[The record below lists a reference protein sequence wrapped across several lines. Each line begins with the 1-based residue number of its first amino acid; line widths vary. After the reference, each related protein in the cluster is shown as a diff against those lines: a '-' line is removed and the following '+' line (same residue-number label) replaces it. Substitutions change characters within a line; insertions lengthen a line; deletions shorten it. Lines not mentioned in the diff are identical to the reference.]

1 MESINF
7 DNTTMGDLEITSPSQ
22 LQEVTL
28 DPNMNA
34 AMAFAIRSPGRTSPN
49 RGRTMKEYEEQLG
62 HLQKE
67 NFNLKL
73 RIYFLEERMDHMSG
87 SDDKEQIV
95 KENIELKV
103 KSETL
108 RKELADKQELV
119 CQAAKAVQLMEE
131 QHQMKIKQL
140 QQDFEEQKKSFERHI
155 LELEEQLQKL
165 MKQHQE
171 QKFVKMGDSLAYGPS
186 ASKQAAEEMQ
196 EQKKCI
202 DNLLGQ
208 KHQLECSL
216 EDERERA
223 NHLEVALQEAHRETN
238 HTSKLYDN
246 LKLEIEERDCK
257 LKELIE
263 ELDCKDR
270 GIAELKQKVQ
280 ALEEMLGSRNED
292 IKVHAR
298 ERTERDGIIEQKTN
312 QLKEQHK
319 VLQDME
325 SNLKEKQIQID
336 SLRSLVMTRDSA
348 LVSLEAKYT
357 SAKASARSMEL
368 KLDAS
373 EREIQRLKD
382 EVNMV
387 KAQMKSG
394 KQRSRDNAGGDNAA
408 PTSSK
413 NKWCYCVDNRSS
425 QKKGGDLEENE
436 FVKMH
441 MSELQA
447 MKNRLAT
454 AEETEKKLSGK
465 LEYSESKLKDEKQHV
480 TELESHV
487 NDITQK
493 LKDIQVKHHQ
503 AEEKICKMENSY
515 RTACHTLQESIRKSK
530 ELKKENEQLKE
541 LDKKRKTEMQQM
553 AKKLTEAYSQA
564 KSGQKQPAEAH
575 YLQTDVQ
582 MEQDAQ
588 NVLPCCVLASGPGDN
603 FSAEVE
609 MMTQFLLKAIKE
621 KQDIIESFETK
632 LAAVTQ
638 EMKIKDAHTM
648 KLEEEICELHN
659 CLKVLQSQ
667 QVKEAGGTIQQANR
681 GIDNEVS
688 DLVKSIESKMQNM
701 MLCEVQE
708 KNREIE
714 RLNAELRKRTT
725 NLQEL
730 VNKELWDKNRE
741 IEKLQDR
748 LNIMCERKDLQIKAV
763 NQQLTT
769 KELQLKALQEKVVEF
784 LTKAGIPTA
793 LVFKEL
799 QLINFT
805 QTEGNN
811 ISDVTK
817 DKARHLHVLSS
828 ACVDVNPNL
837 QSNLLATM
845 EENKYLSQKVEELQE
860 RIRNTPERDTE
871 SRIVQNLR
879 AECLRLKEELEI
891 AEKRCRDARE
901 GITILTR
908 RLEELALFLSSLLQN
923 RELLRGL
930 SIQRHRVLKQA
941 VENSIE
947 LSRRLSLSFASFH
960 SGNDSASF
968 MQTTTLSDIMSLS
981 SLSEF
986 LKEKVS
992 PGETTND
999 VCNIATDIPNEFD
1012 LKCPSISPYN
1022 KPITGAADNELQ
1034 QNCTKELTA
1043 TTDLI
1048 TFTPP
1053 VSKSAE
1059 NANEASLSSMTF
1071 YNSCHTTVYPHPG
1084 SLETNGENAQSLSDG
1099 AKLPGGEQV
1108 FQHISNSQCQT
1119 AKSPPLISFSPACED
1134 TANKGKML
1142 LDKSLA
1148 HSDFQRENTIQKECG
1163 SCIKVVSEN
1172 KNQYLSDSE
1181 AWSEPD
1187 RNVSMERI
1195 GLQDEHSK
1203 ALCVSGS
1210 NTLRA
1215 RNSRIQESDNSSE
1228 ASEDTAQEDVRMPV
1242 NRRIRYESGELKRL
1256 QNRLC
1261 ALELMNDALKNE
1273 LEILHQ
1279 LKGQLGDAKDHSVTS
1294 FQSSQCHE
1302 CKKSTNF
1309 EGHRADERSVTI
1321 SVCLLEQIRNQREKL
1336 ESSLVHN
1343 DLIRKQLETVV
1354 LNLPVPEVDNAH
1366 SLWQKLKETSEDLD
1380 LAQNKVHQLEK
1391 ELITARLQLEESQNK
1406 IKILETNNKTL
1417 QATDLEK
1424 QICTLRATIQ
1434 EKDNEILERQCLVL
1448 ELENKAKE
1456 RSIENEKKLHF
1467 DKMAREELERKL
1479 ADAQDMRGK
1488 YERKVS
1494 ELEQKVKDAELRAAQ
1509 AESKHEEVKTN
1520 LVKVTAKLEQELL
1533 ISNEKRNEA
1542 ESELHELSMKLH
1554 NSEMKIMDLVGQ
1566 IQAVNEEN
1574 KKKESELEEASI
1586 RIKDIELAA
1595 SSKLGE
1601 LEKQF
1606 QEKEWVL
1613 KTELERKSEEFEKQK
1628 LFGEKLQRRVKELED
1643 RECALKQEA
1652 DMKVTELDKKLKE
1665 SEICSREKVREMEK
1679 LLKEKENDLHR
1690 QLDEA
1695 AVAAS
1700 SLTLERTKLV
1710 NEKLRLEQDVRR
1722 LDLRLTD
1729 VEKNS
1734 QEKEKQLQAANYQL
1748 EAKVKKLQEEKDAL
1762 KKSVQELEFANSELE
1777 KNLAK
1782 INERNQQVAL
1792 SVRSGHTSGV
1802 QEKSV
1807 GHKVDLISPS
1817 SLSSGFDVFSGESG
1831 SLPTSLWSL
1840 PSRFFDSMKDS
1851 TNSSGMQH
1859 VLARHYSDLSD
1870 GMSEELASDEYRG
1883 MVPRVGR
1890 QLSAP
1895 CEQQLDS
1902 FETRNTATSPDLGI
1916 ESDQGRLSSLEAAP
1930 AQTPLLHLER
1940 TQHLENQDGI
1950 FQNNSA
1956 LVSTSKNECNDLI
1969 LLREENTELKR
1980 RLIQTRKALEK
1991 TVEQLVS
1998 ANQRKKQ
2005 VEKAIC
2011 KQLYKTHTILKQ
2023 SRVNLQ
2029 SETTEGSC
2037 TEEYE

>member
-1 MESINF
+1 
-7 DNTTMGDLEITSPSQ
+7 
-22 LQEVTL
+22 
-28 DPNMNA
+28 MNA
-34 AMAFAIRSPGRTSPN
+34 SVPFAVRSPGRTSPI

-62 HLQKE
+62 QLQKE

-87 SDDKEQIV
+87 SDDKEKFV

-140 QQDFEEQKKSFERHI
+140 QQDFEEKKKSFEKHI
-155 LELEEQLQKL
+155 QDLEDQLEKFMEQ
-165 MKQHQE
+165 HHE
-171 QKFVKMGDSLAYGPS
+171 QKFLKVGDTLAHGPS
-186 ASKQAAEEMQ
+186 ASEQAAEQIQ

-208 KHQLECSL
+208 KHQLESSL

-223 NHLEVALQEAHRETN
+223 NHLEVELQEAHRETN
-238 HTSKLYDN
+238 HASKLYDS
-246 LKLEIEERDCK
+246 LKLELEERDCK

-263 ELDCKDR
+263 ELKCKDSD
-270 GIAELKQKVQ
+270 IAELKQKVQ
-280 ALEEMLGSRNED
+280 SLEDTLSSRNED
-292 IKVHAR
+292 IKLRVR
-298 ERTERDGIIEQKTN
+298 EITERDGIINQKAS
-312 QLKEQHK
+312 QLKEMHK
-319 VLQDME
+319 ALQDMQT
-325 SNLKEKQIQID
+325 SLNEKQRQID
-336 SLRSLVMTRDSA
+336 SLRSVVTTRDSSI
-348 LVSLEAKYT
+348 VSLEAKYT
-357 SAKASARSMEL
+357 SAKASARNMEI

-373 EREIQRLKD
+373 QKDLQKLQDEI
-382 EVNMV
+382 NMM

-394 KQRSRDNAGGDNAA
+394 KQRSRDNAAGDAGVSS
-408 PTSSK
+408 SSK

-425 QKKGGDLEENE
+425 QKKGDDREENE
-436 FVKMH
+436 FVKIH
-441 MSELQA
+441 ASELQA
-447 MKNRLAT
+447 MKNRLKM
-454 AEETEKKLSGK
+454 AEDTERKLNGK
-465 LEYSESKLKDEKQHV
+465 LEYLESKLKNEKEHV
-480 TELESHV
+480 AELESCV
-487 NDITQK
+487 NDITQQ
-493 LKDIQVKHHQ
+493 LKDIQAKHHQ
-503 AEEKICKMENSY
+503 SEEKVCKLESSY
-515 RTACHTLQESIRKSK
+515 RTACQTLQESLRKSK
-530 ELKKENEQLKE
+530 EIKKENEQLRE
-541 LDKKRKTEMQQM
+541 MDKKRNLEMQQM
-553 AKKLTEAYSQA
+553 ATKLTEAYSLA
-564 KSGQKQPAEAH
+564 KSVQKQQVGAC
-575 YLQTDVQ
+575 YSQNGVQ
-582 MEQDAQ
+582 MEQDGQ

-621 KQDIIESFETK
+621 KQDIIDSFEAK

-638 EMKIKDAHTM
+638 EMKVKDAHTM

-659 CLKVLQSQ
+659 CLKVLQNQ
-667 QVKEAGGTIQQANR
+667 QMKEAGGTTEQDNR
-681 GIDNEVS
+681 GIDSEVS

-701 MLCEVQE
+701 LVCEVQE

-748 LNIMCERKDLQIKAV
+748 LNIMCERKDLQIKTV

-769 KELQLKALQEKVVEF
+769 KEMQLKSLQEKVVEF
-784 LTKAGIPTA
+784 LTKAGIPTS

-805 QTEGNN
+805 QNEGNSV
-811 ISDVTK
+811 SDVTK
-817 DKARHLHVLSS
+817 DKSRILHVLPSTQ
-828 ACVDVNPNL
+828 VDGNSNL

-879 AECLRLKEELEI
+879 ADCLRVKEELDV
-891 AEKRCRDARE
+891 AEKRYRDARE

-908 RLEELALFLSSLLQN
+908 RLEELALFLSSLLHN

-947 LSRRLSLSFASFH
+947 LSRRMSMSFASFP

-968 MQTTTLSDIMSLS
+968 LHATTLTDIMSLS

-992 PGETTND
+992 HGETND
-999 VCNIATDIPNEFD
+999 VCNITADIRSEFE
-1012 LKCPSISPYN
+1012 LKCPSVSPY
-1022 KPITGAADNELQ
+1022 KAGAGENEFQ
-1034 QNCTKELTA
+1034 QNCTKELIA
-1043 TTDLI
+1043 SSDLI
-1048 TFTPP
+1048 VFTPP
-1053 VSKSAE
+1053 VSTSGDSR
-1059 NANEASLSSMTF
+1059 ASLSSMTF
-1071 YNSCHTTVYPHPG
+1071 YNSCHPTVFPQQ
-1084 SLETNGENAQSLSDG
+1084 ETLATNVETLQVPSDG
-1099 AKLPGGEQV
+1099 TKVPAVEQI
-1108 FQHISNSQCQT
+1108 FQRISNSQSLT
-1119 AKSPPLISFSPACED
+1119 TNSPPLISFSPACD
-1134 TANKGKML
+1134 
-1142 LDKSLA
+1142 DKA
-1148 HSDFQRENTIQKECG
+1148 TR
-1163 SCIKVVSEN
+1163 VVSEN
-1172 KNQYLSDSE
+1172 KNQNLSDSE

-1195 GLQDEHSK
+1195 GLQDEHHK
-1203 ALCVSGS
+1203 GLCGNGS
-1210 NTLRA
+1210 TTLRA
-1215 RNSRIQESDNSSE
+1215 RNSRIQETDNSSE

-1242 NRRIRYESGELKRL
+1242 VRRIRYESGELKRL

-1261 ALELMNDALKNE
+1261 ALELMNEALKNE
-1273 LEILHQ
+1273 LEILHK
-1279 LKGQLGDAKDHSVTS
+1279 LKGQLIDPKDPSVSS
-1294 FQSSQCHE
+1294 FQSSQCYE
-1302 CKKSTNF
+1302 CKKSTNA
-1309 EGHRADERSVTI
+1309 ECHKSEQHSVTI

-1354 LNLPVPEVDNAH
+1354 LNLPISEMDNTN

-1380 LAQNKVHQLEK
+1380 LAQNKVHNLEK

-1406 IKILETNNKTL
+1406 IKILEANSKAL
-1417 QATDLEK
+1417 QATDMEN
-1424 QICTLRATIQ
+1424 QISSLRATIQ
-1434 EKDNEILERQCLVL
+1434 ERDNEILEKQCLVL

-1456 RSIENEKKLHF
+1456 QSIENEKKLHF
-1467 DKMAREELERKL
+1467 DKLAREELERKL
-1479 ADAQDMRGK
+1479 ADAEGMRRK
-1488 YERKVS
+1488 YEREVC
-1494 ELEQKVKDAELRAAQ
+1494 ELEQKVKDAELRAEQTAL
-1509 AESKHEEVKTN
+1509 KHEEIKN
-1520 LVKVTAKLEQELL
+1520 DLLEQAAKLKQELM
-1533 ISNEKRNEA
+1533 SAEERRNET
-1542 ESELHELSMKLH
+1542 ESELHDLSMKLH
-1554 NSEMKIMDLVGQ
+1554 NAEMKIMDLVDQ
-1566 IQAVNEEN
+1566 INAANEEN
-1574 KKKESELEEASI
+1574 KKKESELGEASI
-1586 RIKDIELAA
+1586 KIKEIELAA

-1613 KTELERKSEEFEKQK
+1613 KTELERKSEELEKQK
-1628 LFGEKLQRRVKELED
+1628 LFGEKLQKCVKELEY
-1643 RECALKQEA
+1643 RECNVKQEA
-1652 DMKVTELDKKLKE
+1652 NVKLEELDKKLKE
-1665 SEICSREKVREMEK
+1665 SEMTSREKLKEMGK
-1679 LLKEKENDLHR
+1679 LLKEKENELHR

-1722 LDLRLTD
+1722 LDLRLTE
-1729 VEKNS
+1729 VEKSS
-1734 QEKEKQLQAANYQL
+1734 QETEKQLQTANSLL
-1748 EAKVKKLQEEKDAL
+1748 EEKVLKLQQEKNAL
-1762 KKSVQELEFANSELE
+1762 QKSVQELEFTNSELE

-1782 INERNQQVAL
+1782 INERNQQIAL
-1792 SVRSGHTSGV
+1792 SGRSGHTAGV
-1802 QEKSV
+1802 QEKNI
-1807 GHKVDLISPS
+1807 GHKVDIVSPS
-1817 SLSSGFDVFSGESG
+1817 SLSSGFDMFSGESG
-1831 SLPTSLWSL
+1831 SLPNSLWSL

-1851 TNSSGMQH
+1851 TNDTGMQH
-1859 VLARHYSDLSD
+1859 VLARQYSDLSD
-1870 GMSEELASDEYRG
+1870 CVSEDEYRG

-1895 CEQQLDS
+1895 CDQQMDS
-1902 FETRNTATSPDLGI
+1902 FENRNNATSPDLGI

-1930 AQTPLLHLER
+1930 AQTPLPHFER
-1940 TQHLENQDGI
+1940 TQHPGKQEATFENT
-1950 FQNNSA
+1950 SA
-1956 LVSTSKNECNDLI
+1956 LVLTSKCEGSDMSQ
-1969 LLREENTELKR
+1969 LRQENMELKR
-1980 RLIQTRKALEK
+1980 RLIQTRRALEK

-2029 SETTEGSC
+2029 AETADGSC
-2037 TEEYE
+2037 TEEYK